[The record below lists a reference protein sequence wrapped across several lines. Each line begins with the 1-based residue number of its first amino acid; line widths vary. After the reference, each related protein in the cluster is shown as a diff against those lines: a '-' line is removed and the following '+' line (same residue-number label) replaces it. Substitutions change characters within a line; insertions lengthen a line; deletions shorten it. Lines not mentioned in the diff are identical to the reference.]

1 MVAEVR
7 ERFGVSEAYRNL
19 FSPPTQPAAE
29 PLDPLEVLERI

>member
-7 ERFGVSEAYRNL
+7 ERFGVSEAYRNV

-29 PLDPLEVLERI
+29 PLETGPLAPRG